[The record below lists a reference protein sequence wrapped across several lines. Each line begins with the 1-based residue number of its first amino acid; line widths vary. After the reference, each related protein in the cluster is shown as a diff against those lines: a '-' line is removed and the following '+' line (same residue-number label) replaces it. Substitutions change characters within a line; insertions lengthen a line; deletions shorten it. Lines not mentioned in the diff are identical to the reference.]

1 MCLCTVQIAMQVKSW
16 RKASGSAAYDW
27 VKFEKCNEGYR
38 LVHVRNRCRII
49 WVVSRYTCHFKRIL
63 SGFQAST
70 ALCIYVIYANSWINT
85 ARPNIVWIQSGNPWA
100 VRRWQTE
107 RGMALSAIE
116 GVSQW
121 GVVGCSGS
129 RTLPLPILV
138 LMCVRFCLLLL
149 WGGVYLFHCWT
160 FSTVTISD

>member
-1 MCLCTVQIAMQVKSW
+1 MPYCVNSVRSI
-16 RKASGSAAYDW
+16 
-27 VKFEKCNEGYR
+27 
-38 LVHVRNRCRII
+38 HVI
-49 WVVSRYTCHFKRIL
+49 YTDLFC
-63 SGFQAST
+63 FQAST

-100 VRRWQTE
+100 VRRRQTE

-129 RTLPLPILV
+129 RTKSLTISEQKLKGKNIS
-138 LMCVRFCLLLL
+138 LLLQTFL
-149 WGGVYLFHCWT
+149 NCHIKLCIFKDTYTTHFQAMMIAVLNDLFPT
-160 FSTVTISD
+160 GRVMIDLQ